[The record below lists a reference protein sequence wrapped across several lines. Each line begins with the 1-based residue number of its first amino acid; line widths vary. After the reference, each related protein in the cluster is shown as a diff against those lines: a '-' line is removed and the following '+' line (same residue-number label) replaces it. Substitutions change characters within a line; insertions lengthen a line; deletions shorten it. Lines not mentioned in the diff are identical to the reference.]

1 MSTELAS
8 VLEHLR
14 KHSDPY
20 TRKKAF
26 CAAIRIVNRID
37 ENDDLFFDAQFF
49 KSAVAVIQ
57 DGIHN
62 NGVLVAACQ
71 LLHAICIKNNK
82 YCRKLQRFMKLTDN
96 NLRSAPKLVDQ
107 FVMVHLLKLLRLI
120 SKGYDKL
127 TDNILQEIVQH
138 FHAVLYECVE
148 VIMVIPKQDLIHK
161 LAIGICGKFIYSKD
175 NNLGYV
181 ALRILS
187 TAAPTNYHSVQHH
200 RYSAFKCLKE
210 SDLTSRKRALDLIY
224 ILTNKE
230 NTDQL
235 RHICY
240 NY

>member
-8 VLEHLR
+8 VLENLR
-14 KHSDPY
+14 NHSDPY
-20 TRKKAF
+20 IRKKAF

-37 ENDDLFFDAQFF
+37 END
-49 KSAVAVIQ
+49 
-57 DGIHN
+57 
-62 NGVLVAACQ
+62 GVLVAACQ

-161 LAIGICGKFIYSKD
+161 LAIGICGKFKICCIK
-175 NNLGYV
+175 NIIN
-181 ALRILS
+181 
-187 TAAPTNYHSVQHH
+187 
-200 RYSAFKCLKE
+200 CC
-210 SDLTSRKRALDLIY
+210 
-224 ILTNKE
+224 TNKLSFSS
-230 NTDQL
+230 TSS
-235 RHICY
+235 I
-240 NY
+240 

>member
-82 YCRKLQRFMKLTDN
+82 YCRKLRKYSTFITKKLQCFMELTDN

-107 FVMVHLLKLLRLI
+107 CVMVHLLKSLRLI

-161 LAIGICGKFIYSKD
+161 LAIGICGKFKICCIK
-175 NNLGYV
+175 NIIN
-181 ALRILS
+181 
-187 TAAPTNYHSVQHH
+187 
-200 RYSAFKCLKE
+200 CC
-210 SDLTSRKRALDLIY
+210 
-224 ILTNKE
+224 TNKLSFSS
-230 NTDQL
+230 TSS
-235 RHICY
+235 I
-240 NY
+240 